1 MRIITGSARGARLK
15 TPKGQDTRPTADRVK
30 ESLFNILGRMVEDRR
45 VLDIFAGTGSL
56 GLEALSRGAE
66 RAVLVDKSTAALIS
80 ENARHTRLAD
90 RAEVMGCDVYSALS
104 RLAGTGRDFSLIF
117 CDPPY
122 HRGLWERALAALDAS
137 ALLAYEG
144 ILVVEHG
151 ADENE
156 YPELKNLQLVLSK
169 TYGHTT
175 QLSFFQRKD
184 YLAACEEAEK

>member
-1 MRIITGSARGARLK
+1 MRIITGSARGAKLK

-30 ESLFNILGRMVEDRR
+30 ESLFNILGRMVEGRK
-45 VLDIFAGTGSL
+45 VLDIFAGTGNL

-66 RAVLVDKSTAALIS
+66 SAVLVDKATASLIS
-80 ENARHTRLAD
+80 ENARHTHLAGK
-90 RAEVMGCDVYSALS
+90 AEVMEADVYAAIS
-104 RLAGTGRDFSLIF
+104 RLAGVGRSFSLIF

-122 HRGLWERALAALDAS
+122 HKGLWERALSAIDAS
-137 ALLAYEG
+137 DLLAYEG

-156 YPELKNLQLVLSK
+156 YPELRNLQLALNK
-169 TYGHTT
+169 RYGHTT

-184 YLAACEEAEK
+184 YLQACEEAES